1 MVADSAGRAPLA
13 PWTDAAGNLHFWR
26 TLADTNA
33 ACPPMPQRP
42 APAPPARPAP
52 RRAEHRL
59 PSFALYGEAGAPA
72 AELLHIEPI
81 QSRSRRYDW
90 EIDAH
95 VHQGLHQVIWLR
107 SGPVEAM
114 LDETRSAATGPAV
127 IVIPPGVAHAFRF
140 SPASDGHVL
149 TLNAALLAEG
159 DAAQAGAALQALFA
173 APRTLSL
180 DAASPDVGRLQNLFE
195 ALQAEADA
203 ADSAGSPVPR
213 WLARSVIWRLAR
225 LDQHEAA
232 AAAQRGGDGR
242 RSLYTRWVV
251 LMEAH
256 YLDHWPVSRYAQR
269 LGLSPERLNR
279 MVRAETGHN
288 AQALLHARLA
298 REACR
303 RLVHVAAPVSLLG
316 YELGFDD
323 PAYFSRFFKR
333 HAGMGPREYRA
344 QALQS
349 GGDGRAS
356 SPRPL
361 NRVSGAND

>member
-1 MVADSAGRAPLA
+1 MSQ
-13 PWTDAAGNLHFWR
+13 R
-26 TLADTNA
+26 TI
-33 ACPPMPQRP
+33 P
-42 APAPPARPAP
+42 ATVAP
-52 RRAEHRL
+52 RAKRRAVHRL
-59 PSFALYGEAGAPA
+59 PSFGLYGETGSPA

-81 QSRSRRYDW
+81 QPRSRHYDW

-95 VHQGLHQVIWLR
+95 VHQGLHQVIWLHH
-107 SGPVEAM
+107 GPVDAM
-114 LDETRSAATGPAV
+114 LDETRSAAAGPAV
-127 IVIPPGVAHAFRF
+127 IVIPPGVAHALRF

-159 DAAQAGAALQALFA
+159 DADQAGAALQTLFA

-180 DAASPDVGRLQNLFE
+180 DAASPDVGRLQHLFE

-203 ADSAGSPVPR
+203 ADGAGSPVPR

-225 LDQHEAA
+225 LDRHESGAA
-232 AAAQRGGDGR
+232 ALRGGDGR

-256 YLDHWPVSRYAQR
+256 YLDHWPVSRYARQ

-303 RLVHVAAPVSLLG
+303 RLVHVAAPVSRLG

-333 HAGMGPREYRA
+333 HTGLGPREYRA
-344 QALQS
+344 NALLES
-349 GGDGRAS
+349 LRPGEEGGATAAL
-356 SPRPL
+356 PL
-361 NRVSGAND
+361 NRVSGATD